1 MAFQYSLI
9 FITQIEWK
17 SKALFL
23 FQTINMPWYL
33 MRPWGEKKY
42 HLPVRRLRGLSLL
55 VTLNTLWFKSWL
67 CQEFWSFGSEGF
79 YLQMMDN
86 QQWAGTLLAFF
97 VLLHHSLPWRKKI
110 SYVMWKG
117 GEACVVLLWKLQI
130 PDPFQTSSL
139 GSTVLLCSHLGLAVP
154 LQEWFPCPCQMAL
167 RYLLLFSTSE
177 RSWCLLHCSVG
188 HQPVL
193 SGEENEVFDFYF
205 FFPTLDFFQ

>member
-1 MAFQYSLI
+1 MTLPRILI
-9 FITQIEWK
+9 IWK
-17 SKALFL
+17 WRIFSSDDGQPAVGRNIAGFFCLTASQFAL
-23 FQTINMPWYL
+23 
-33 MRPWGEKKY
+33 E
-42 HLPVRRLRGLSLL
+42 
-55 VTLNTLWFKSWL
+55 
-67 CQEFWSFGSEGF
+67 
-79 YLQMMDN
+79 
-86 QQWAGTLLAFF
+86 
-97 VLLHHSLPWRKKI
+97 KKI

-130 PDPFQTSSL
+130 HDPFQTSSL

-205 FFPTLDFFQ
+205 FFLP